1 MTKTR
6 RIPFAEFRAFLQ
18 GLGYVEKSAANALV
32 FKHPEEGRLLF
43 RPYRDDEAVEMHD
56 LVYTRKFLDLRG
68 VLEAN
73 DFDATLL
80 RVDTP
85 A

>member
-6 RIPFAEFRAFLQ
+6 PIPFAEFRAFLQ
-18 GLGYVEKSAANALV
+18 GLGYVPKRHPTGSVLR
-32 FKHPEEGRLLF
+32 HPEEGLLIF
-43 RPYRDDEAVEMHD
+43 RKYRDDEAVDLQD
-56 LVYTRKFLDLRG
+56 LVFTRKFLDLRG
-68 VLEAN
+68 VIEAE

-80 RVDTP
+80 RADTS